1 MGLRE
6 DLPLNTQRELQIFK
20 ETYITINLQHGRDAG
35 RRRTSHRFIMGGD
48 DTSVMGAMRV
58 GTAIGKR
65 SIRTLPVPPGR
76 PRPRSRHGVAMRE
89 QA

>member
-1 MGLRE
+1 
-6 DLPLNTQRELQIFK
+6 
-20 ETYITINLQHGRDAG
+20 
-35 RRRTSHRFIMGGD
+35 MGGD